1 MLEPLPVYSYASPHT
16 AMLSQKPRQ
25 FTVKNALRRAAL
37 FYFACF
43 VPAIQAHDFW
53 IEPESFRPAV
63 GQKVP
68 VHLYVGMDFKGD
80 PAPYIPE
87 WFERYVYVN
96 AQGEKPVPGL
106 PGDDPAGTVPITA
119 AGLTVIG
126 YRSTKFSVSFDT
138 AAEFEKYLIKEGLE
152 RNLTLLNKGKPSPGK
167 ITENYSRCAK
177 ALVMNGTATTAADRV
192 LGFRIE
198 LVAEK
203 SPYAGTGP
211 VPFRLLYENRPL
223 AGALVVAFNKAAPL
237 DKLKARTDPEG
248 RVIFDIKRRGT
259 WLVTAVHMIPAPRGS
274 EAQWESI
281 WASLSFERP

>member
-1 MLEPLPVYSYASPHT
+1 
-16 AMLSQKPRQ
+16 MLSQKRRQ
-25 FTVKNALRRAAL
+25 STVKNALRRAAL
-37 FYFACF
+37 FYFVCF
-43 VPAIQAHDFW
+43 VPTIQAHDFW
-53 IEPESFRPAV
+53 IEPESFRPAT

-87 WFERYVYVN
+87 WFERYVYVD

-126 YRSTKFSVSFDT
+126 YRSAKFSVSFDT
-138 AAEFEKYLIKEGLE
+138 AEEFEKYLIKEGLE
-152 RNLTLLNKGKPSPGK
+152 RNLALLKSKPSKGK

-177 ALVMNGTATTAADRV
+177 ALVMNGTTATAADRV
-192 LGFRIE
+192 LGLRIE

-203 SPYAGTGP
+203 SPYTDKGSI
-211 VPFRLLYENRPL
+211 PFRLLYENRPL
-223 AGALVVAFNKAAPL
+223 ADALVVAFNKAAPL
-237 DKLKARTDPEG
+237 DKLKARTDREG

-259 WLVTAVHMIPAPRGS
+259 WLVTAVHMIPASRGAD
-274 EAQWESI
+274 AQWESI

>member
-1 MLEPLPVYSYASPHT
+1 
-16 AMLSQKPRQ
+16 MLSQKRRQ
-25 FTVKNALRRAAL
+25 STVKKACRRAAL
-37 FYFACF
+37 FYFVCF
-43 VPAIQAHDFW
+43 VPAVQAHDFW

-96 AQGEKPVPGL
+96 AQGEQPVPGL

-126 YRSTKFSVSFDT
+126 YRSTKFSVTFDT
-138 AAEFEKYLIKEGLE
+138 AEEFEKYLIKEGLE
-152 RNLTLLNKGKPSPGK
+152 RNLELLKGKSSTGK

-177 ALVMNGTATTAADRV
+177 ALVMSGPAATPADRV

-203 SPYAGTGP
+203 SPYAGNGP

-237 DKLKARTDPEG
+237 DKLKARTDQEG
-248 RVIFDIKRRGT
+248 RVTFDIKRRGT
-259 WLVTAVHMIPAPRGS
+259 WLVTAVHMIPAPRGAD
-274 EAQWESI
+274 AQWESI
-281 WASLSFERP
+281 WASLSFERPEGKP

>member
-1 MLEPLPVYSYASPHT
+1 MF
-16 AMLSQKPRQ
+16 SQKHRQ
-25 FTVKNALRRAAL
+25 SNVKNALRRAAL
-37 FYFACF
+37 FYFFCF
-43 VPAIQAHDFW
+43 VSTVQAHDFW

-87 WFERYVYVN
+87 WFERYVYVD

-126 YRSTKFSVSFDT
+126 YRSAKFSVSFDT
-138 AAEFEKYLIKEGLE
+138 AEEFEKYLIKEGLE
-152 RNLTLLNKGKPSPGK
+152 RNLALLKGKPSLGK

-177 ALVMNGTATTAADRV
+177 ALVMSGADATPGDRV
-192 LGFRIE
+192 LGLRIE
-198 LVAEK
+198 LIAEK
-203 SPYAGTGP
+203 SPYAGAGP
-211 VPFRLLYENRPL
+211 VPFRLQYENRPL
-223 AGALVVAFNKAAPL
+223 VGALVVAFNKAAAL
-237 DKLKARTDPEG
+237 DKLKARTDKYG
-248 RVIFDIKRRGT
+248 RVIFDIKRRGI

>member
-1 MLEPLPVYSYASPHT
+1 
-16 AMLSQKPRQ
+16 MLSQKRRQ
-25 FTVKNALRRAAL
+25 STVKNALRRAAL
-37 FYFACF
+37 IYLVFFIPT
-43 VPAIQAHDFW
+43 VQAHDFW

-138 AAEFEKYLIKEGLE
+138 TEEFEKYLIKEGLE

-177 ALVMNGTATTAADRV
+177 ALVMNGTAATAADRV

-203 SPYAGTGP
+203 SPYAGNGP

>member
-1 MLEPLPVYSYASPHT
+1 
-16 AMLSQKPRQ
+16 MLSQKRRQ
-25 FTVKNALRRAAL
+25 STVKNARRLAAL
-37 FYFACF
+37 FYFIFF
-43 VPAIQAHDFW
+43 VPAVQAHDFW

-126 YRSTKFSVSFDT
+126 YRSTKFSVTFDT

-152 RNLTLLNKGKPSPGK
+152 RNLALLNKGQPSQGK

-177 ALVMNGTATTAADRV
+177 ALVMNGTAATPADRV
-192 LGFRIE
+192 LDFRIE

-203 SPYAGTGP
+203 SPYAGGGP

-237 DKLKARTDPEG
+237 DKLKARTDQEG
-248 RVIFDIKRRGT
+248 RVTFDIKRRGT
-259 WLVTAVHMIPAPRGS
+259 WLVTAVHMIPAPRGAN
-274 EAQWESI
+274 AQWESI
-281 WASLSFERP
+281 WASLSFERPGGKP

>member
-1 MLEPLPVYSYASPHT
+1 MF
-16 AMLSQKPRQ
+16 SQNHRQ
-25 FTVKNALRRAAL
+25 STVKNALRRAAL
-37 FYFACF
+37 IYLVFF
-43 VPAIQAHDFW
+43 VPAVQAHDFW

-87 WFERYVYVN
+87 WFERYVYVD

-138 AAEFEKYLIKEGLE
+138 AEEFEKYLIKEGLE
-152 RNLTLLNKGKPSPGK
+152 RNLALLKGKPSQGK

-177 ALVMNGTATTAADRV
+177 ALVMNGTAATAADRV

-203 SPYAGTGP
+203 SPYTDKGSI
-211 VPFRLLYENRPL
+211 PFRLLYENRPL

-237 DKLKARTDPEG
+237 DKLKARTDPDG
-248 RVIFDIKRRGT
+248 RVILDIKRRGT

-274 EAQWESI
+274 DAQWESI
-281 WASLSFERP
+281 WASLSFERPGGNP

>member
-1 MLEPLPVYSYASPHT
+1 
-16 AMLSQKPRQ
+16 MLSQKPHQ
-25 FTVKNALRRAAL
+25 STVKNLLRFAAL
-37 FYFACF
+37 FYFVFF
-43 VPAIQAHDFW
+43 VPVIQAHDFW
-53 IEPESFRPAV
+53 IEPESFRPAM

-106 PGDDPAGTVPITA
+106 PGDDPAGTVPIAA

-138 AAEFEKYLIKEGLE
+138 AEEFEKYLIKEGLE
-152 RNLTLLNKGKPSPGK
+152 RNLELLKGKPSTGK

-177 ALVMNGTATTAADRV
+177 ALVMNGTTATPADRV
-192 LGFRIE
+192 LGLRIE

-203 SPYAGTGP
+203 SPYAGNGP

-223 AGALVVAFNKAAPL
+223 AGALVIAFNKAAPL
-237 DKLKARTDPEG
+237 DKLKARTDREG
-248 RVIFDIKRRGT
+248 RVTFDIKRRGT

-274 EAQWESI
+274 DAQWESI
-281 WASLSFERP
+281 WASLSFERPEGNP

>member
-1 MLEPLPVYSYASPHT
+1 MLF
-16 AMLSQKPRQ
+16 QKRRQ
-25 FTVKNALRRAAL
+25 STVKNALRRAAL
-37 FYFACF
+37 FYFVCF
-43 VPAIQAHDFW
+43 VPAVQAHDFW

-68 VHLYVGMDFKGD
+68 VHLYVGMDFKGE

-106 PGDDPAGTVPITA
+106 PGDDPAGAVPITA

-138 AAEFEKYLIKEGLE
+138 AAEFENYLIKEGLE
-152 RNLTLLNKGKPSPGK
+152 RNLALLNKGQSSPGK

-177 ALVMNGTATTAADRV
+177 ALVMSGTAATPADRV
-192 LGFRIE
+192 LGLRIE

-203 SPYAGTGP
+203 SPYAGTGA
-211 VPFRLLYENRPL
+211 VPFLLLYENRPL

-237 DKLKARTDPEG
+237 DKLKARTDRNG
-248 RVIFDIKRRGT
+248 RVVFDIQRPGI
-259 WLVTAVHMIPAPRGS
+259 WLVTAVHMIPAPHGTD
-274 EAQWESI
+274 AQWESI
-281 WASLSFERP
+281 WGSLSFERPGKP

>member
-1 MLEPLPVYSYASPHT
+1 MF
-16 AMLSQKPRQ
+16 SQKLCQ
-25 FTVKNALRRAAL
+25 FTLKNALRRVAL
-37 FYFACF
+37 VYLVCF
-43 VPAIQAHDFW
+43 VPTVQAHDFW
-53 IEPESFRPAV
+53 IEPESFRPTV

-80 PAPYIPE
+80 PALYIPE

-126 YRSTKFSVSFDT
+126 YRSAKFSVSFDT
-138 AAEFEKYLIKEGLE
+138 AEEFEKYLIKEGLE
-152 RNLTLLNKGKPSPGK
+152 RNLALLKGKPSPGK

-177 ALVMNGTATTAADRV
+177 ALIMSGTGATPGDRV

-237 DKLKARTDPEG
+237 DKFKARTDPDG
-248 RVIFDIKRRGT
+248 RVLFDIRRRGI

-281 WASLSFERP
+281 WASISFERPGEKQM

>member
-1 MLEPLPVYSYASPHT
+1 MFSPKRRQST
-16 AMLSQKPRQ
+16 A
-25 FTVKNALRRAAL
+25 KNTLRRAAL
-37 FYFACF
+37 IYLALFI
-43 VPAIQAHDFW
+43 PAVQAHDFW

-80 PAPYIPE
+80 PTPYIPE

-96 AQGEKPVPGL
+96 AQEEKPVPGL
-106 PGDDPAGTVPITA
+106 PGDDPAGMVPITA

-126 YRSTKFSVSFDT
+126 YRSAKFSVSFDT
-138 AAEFEKYLIKEGLE
+138 VEEFEKYLAKEGLE
-152 RNLTLLNKGKPSPGK
+152 RNLVLLKSKPSKGK

-177 ALVMNGTATTAADRV
+177 ALVMNGTAATPADRV
-192 LGFRIE
+192 LGLRIE

-203 SPYAGTGP
+203 NPYIDKGSI
-211 VPFRLLYENRPL
+211 PFRLLYENRPL
-223 AGALVVAFNKAAPL
+223 AGALVVAFNKDAPL
-237 DKLKARTDPEG
+237 DKLKARTGPDG
-248 RVIFDIKRRGT
+248 RVALDIKRRGT

>member
-1 MLEPLPVYSYASPHT
+1 MH
-16 AMLSQKPRQ
+16 SQKRRQ
-25 FTVKNALRRAAL
+25 STVKNALRRAAL
-37 FYFACF
+37 FYFVCF
-43 VPAIQAHDFW
+43 VPMVQAHDFW
-53 IEPESFRPAV
+53 IEPESFRPAI
-63 GQKVP
+63 GRKVP

-138 AAEFEKYLIKEGLE
+138 AEEFEKYLIKEGLE
-152 RNLTLLNKGKPSPGK
+152 RNLALLNKGQPSQGK

-177 ALVMNGTATTAADRV
+177 ALVMNGTAATPADRV

-223 AGALVVAFNKAAPL
+223 AGALVVAFNKATPL
-237 DKLKARTDPEG
+237 DKLKARTDPDG

>member
-1 MLEPLPVYSYASPHT
+1 
-16 AMLSQKPRQ
+16 MLSQKRRQ
-25 FTVKNALRRAAL
+25 STVKNALRRAAL
-37 FYFACF
+37 FYFVCF
-43 VPAIQAHDFW
+43 VPMVQAHDFW

-138 AAEFEKYLIKEGLE
+138 AEEFEKYLIKEGLE
-152 RNLTLLNKGKPSPGK
+152 RNLTLLKGKPSQGK

-237 DKLKARTDPEG
+237 DKLKARTDPDG

>member
-1 MLEPLPVYSYASPHT
+1 MFSRKLCQS
-16 AMLSQKPRQ
+16 
-25 FTVKNALRRAAL
+25 TVKNVRRLAAL
-37 FYFACF
+37 FYFVCF
-43 VPAIQAHDFW
+43 VPTVQAHDFW

-87 WFERYVYVN
+87 WFERYVYVD

-126 YRSTKFSVSFDT
+126 YRSAKFSVTFDT
-138 AAEFEKYLIKEGLE
+138 AEEFEKYLLKEGLE
-152 RNLTLLNKGKPSPGK
+152 RNLALLKGKPSTGK

-177 ALVMNGTATTAADRV
+177 ALVMNGTAATAADRV

-203 SPYAGTGP
+203 SPYTDKGP
-211 VPFRLLYENRPL
+211 IPFHLLYENRPL
-223 AGALVVAFNKAAPL
+223 GGALVVAFNKAAPL
-237 DKLKARTDPEG
+237 DKLKARTDPDG

-259 WLVTAVHMIPAPRGS
+259 WLVTAVHMIPAPRGTD
-274 EAQWESI
+274 AQWESI
-281 WASLSFERP
+281 WASLSFERLGGKP